1 MTQNH
6 GNACLSHVTTK
17 TKHCSKVLFWHDK
30 WLDDKAPKEIAPNL
44 YNLAHFKRRLVAKEL
59 DENNWIYA
67 VRRITTSEELHEYI
81 KLWDRLRNINLNGM
95 QKDLIVWKW
104 TPEGSYATAS
114 AYNMQFQGSYAPF
127 RVGKLWTMKVEPKV
141 KFFGWTAM
149 HQKIMTADNLAARGM
164 QHNNACP
171 LCQQALRMPTSL
183 DQLPLLKRS
192 PSPSMVMV
200 GNRRNTIHLLSRPM
214 SC

>member
-1 MTQNH
+1 M
-6 GNACLSHVTTK
+6 GRRS
-17 TKHCSKVLFWHDK
+17 WHDK

-67 VRRITTSEELHEYI
+67 VRRITTTEELQEYI

-104 TPEGSYATAS
+104 TPDGSYATAS

-141 KFFGWTAM
+141 KFFRWTAM

-171 LCQQALRMPTSL
+171 LCQQATEDADIS
-183 DQLPLLKRS
+183 
-192 PSPSMVMV
+192 
-200 GNRRNTIHLLSRPM
+200 
-214 SC
+214 